1 MTQYDKFIVPR
12 FVRLWVFPAYLM
24 LLTGCGK
31 VVSST
36 PFVPLQTASPSPTI
50 TSTLAP
56 PTSTPVPLA
65 AIVNGE
71 PITLAQY
78 QAELTRYKVAIGT
91 ELATEDKQRVLED
104 LIDQYLLAQAAK
116 DKGFIVDNK
125 IIQDHIA
132 SLGTPEVLANWISNN
147 GYTEVTFRQD
157 LRRSLATAWM
167 RDQLIAQVPT
177 TAEQVHVR
185 QILLYS
191 SDQANEVL
199 AQLKA
204 GKDFAA
210 LAAQYDPLTFG
221 DLGWSPR
228 HYLLDPKIE
237 EAVFSLQPGQSSD
250 VIQTSAGF
258 HIIQVI
264 ERESQRPLDSNALLA
279 LQLQALDNWL
289 QERRNQSQIQF
300 LLP

>member
-1 MTQYDKFIVPR
+1 
-12 FVRLWVFPAYLM
+12 
-24 LLTGCGK
+24 
-31 VVSST
+31 
-36 PFVPLQTASPSPTI
+36 
-50 TSTLAP
+50 
-56 PTSTPVPLA
+56 
-65 AIVNGE
+65 
-71 PITLAQY
+71 
-78 QAELTRYKVAIGT
+78 
-91 ELATEDKQRVLED
+91 
-104 LIDQYLLAQAAK
+104 
-116 DKGFIVDNK
+116 
-125 IIQDHIA
+125 
-132 SLGTPEVLANWISNN
+132 
-147 GYTEVTFRQD
+147 
-157 LRRSLATAWM
+157 M
-167 RDQLIAQVPT
+167 RDQLVAQVPT

-199 AQLKA
+199 TQLKA
-204 GKDFAA
+204 DKDFAA

-228 HYLLDPKIE
+228 RYLLDPKLE
-237 EAVFSLQPGQSSD
+237 EAVFSLQPGQFSD

-264 ERESQRPLDSNALLA
+264 ERESQRPLESNALLA

>member
-1 MTQYDKFIVPR
+1 M
-12 FVRLWVFPAYLM
+12 
-24 LLTGCGK
+24 
-31 VVSST
+31 
-36 PFVPLQTASPSPTI
+36 
-50 TSTLAP
+50 
-56 PTSTPVPLA
+56 
-65 AIVNGE
+65 
-71 PITLAQY
+71 
-78 QAELTRYKVAIGT
+78 
-91 ELATEDKQRVLED
+91 
-104 LIDQYLLAQAAK
+104 
-116 DKGFIVDNK
+116 
-125 IIQDHIA
+125 
-132 SLGTPEVLANWISNN
+132 
-147 GYTEVTFRQD
+147 
-157 LRRSLATAWM
+157 AWM